1 MVTNRISRRDSFW
14 WGGREVYEP
23 SALGGD
29 RRGRRRVP
37 EDLDHS
43 HVWDY
48 EIWGHNYS
56 DNWLEVVVVREVS
69 LSHSPDFLQTFAE
82 FRAEGEGAAPRVAP
96 RGAGPRG

>member
-29 RRGRRRVP
+29 RRGGRRVP

-43 HVWDY
+43 
-48 EIWGHNYS
+48 IFGTS
-56 DNWLEVVVVREVS
+56 RFGATIIQTIGSSWL
-69 LSHSPDFLQTFAE
+69 
-82 FRAEGEGAAPRVAP
+82 
-96 RGAGPRG
+96 